1 MGTLPL
7 GSVPICFCR
16 VASAARR
23 AASNSHHDRS
33 LPGRRPTDRRIER
46 RGGWMGDVDSEELA
60 EGQGK
65 VAAALRQ
72 IKLPEALLIA
82 AGRDRNLLA
91 SRGSSIIGVARD
103 RSNKHLVDRFSAL
116 ATGGSETAR
125 VMHVIAV
132 GEPGSLQTPPGLAAE
147 CRLDRRHCPAAHF
160 PVSRVRRKIAD
171 GSLLAMKSR
180 QTDGLPP

>member
-1 MGTLPL
+1 
-7 GSVPICFCR
+7 
-16 VASAARR
+16 
-23 AASNSHHDRS
+23 
-33 LPGRRPTDRRIER
+33 
-46 RGGWMGDVDSEELA
+46 MGDVDGEELA

-72 IKLPEALLIA
+72 IKVRRCSSLPA
-82 AGRDRNLLA
+82 AI
-91 SRGSSIIGVARD
+91 RGSSIIGVARD

-132 GEPGSLQTPPGLAAE
+132 AEVGSLQTPPGLAAE
-147 CRLDRRHCPAAHF
+147 CRLDRRHCPAADF